1 MKNSR
6 EKRCSAIG
14 PTNAAGLL
22 GVLKPP
28 GGGRIVAKKACL
40 DMGPIFLFG
49 PQLTDQRAL
58 QAQPE

>member
-28 GGGRIVAKKACL
+28 GGGVELSRKKHAWIWDPFFCL
-40 DMGPIFLFG
+40 D
-49 PQLTDQRAL
+49 RN
-58 QAQPE
+58 